1 MASAVW
7 KGTLE
12 FGLVNIPIG
21 LYPAESSE
29 EFELHMLDKRDMAP
43 VGYNLIN
50 KTTGETITR
59 SHVVKGYEYEEGR
72 FVVLT
77 EEELK
82 SANAEA
88 TQTVEIVGFVAAD
101 AIPMPYFDRPYYLAP
116 EKKGQKTYVLF
127 REALKKAKKVG
138 IARVVLRTRQ
148 HMAAVYPQDNV
159 IVLQLLRYEDEFR
172 DVEGLGIPAPSAKTA
187 TVGAKEIALAVE
199 LIGKMAEPWRPAAY
213 HDEYHDQLMAFIKR
227 KAKTGRGSG
236 AAPRVDKSSGNG
248 KVLDLMALLKRSVA
262 EGKHA
267 RKPKAA
273 APRAATRARKTT
285 PGRRSA

>member
-88 TQTVEIVGFVAAD
+88 TQTVEIVGFVAAE
-101 AIPMPYFDRPYYLAP
+101 AIPMPFFDRPYYLAP

-267 RKPKAA
+267 GKPKAA
-273 APRAATRARKTT
+273 ASRAGTRARKTT
-285 PGRRSA
+285 PRRRSA